1 MKTLS
6 SFLLI
11 IVVLGIQVACATP
24 LDNRT
29 AQTTTIVAASRTL
42 TIPHSTQMQPSR
54 TATAMH
60 TLTPTSTPTSVCQG
74 TPTLTIREGYDA
86 IAQMAQN
93 NGGCSLPCFL
103 GIKPGQT
110 TWREASDLFNYL
122 GKKEP
127 EPFKY
132 PSYGINTYS
141 YGFTREGNDESYI
154 VTLDVTKNG
163 ELSLI
168 SAGMPMIQSQYSPR
182 AVVTA
187 LGVPTQVV
195 IEIGGIGANGPGR
208 INTFDLK
215 LYYETSKQW
224 LLFSYEGIAL
234 QYKED
239 LVFCPTNLR
248 QGINTDRINDGVSV
262 LIQHGD
268 LSIDDIEKIG
278 VGGGSPLS
286 GMTLE
291 SASGVDLN
299 TFFSDMTGN
308 KSVVCYTTPMT
319 LWGG

>member
-1 MKTLS
+1 MS
-6 SFLLI
+6 
-11 IVVLGIQVACATP
+11 Q
-24 LDNRT
+24 
-29 AQTTTIVAASRTL
+29 
-42 TIPHSTQMQPSR
+42 
-54 TATAMH
+54 
-60 TLTPTSTPTSVCQG
+60 
-74 TPTLTIREGYDA
+74 
-86 IAQMAQN
+86 
-93 NGGCSLPCFL
+93 
-103 GIKPGQT
+103 
-110 TWREASDLFNYL
+110 
-122 GKKEP
+122 
-127 EPFKY
+127 
-132 PSYGINTYS
+132 
-141 YGFTREGNDESYI
+141 
-154 VTLDVTKNG
+154 KNG